1 MLQSMTTK
9 RHQTE
14 NTNMAEVAQEK
25 KKYGHHQILAKII
38 KADKQ
43 EWSLPNYFENL
54 EITHIPVI

>member
-1 MLQSMTTK
+1 
-9 RHQTE
+9 
-14 NTNMAEVAQEK
+14 MAEVAQEK